1 MRTRYRTPHFDLRSP
16 DLTAQRASTLW
27 KAIDLN
33 CHGLPGINDGP
44 GDMDGSIA
52 LARAAVQA
60 ARG

>member
-1 MRTRYRTPHFDLRSP
+1 
-16 DLTAQRASTLW
+16 LW
-27 KAIDLN
+27 KAIDFH
-33 CHGLPGINDGP
+33 CHVLPGINDGP